1 MLVVDSNGTVN
12 FNTPDPKLFL
22 SAEDYSHFLR
32 ILAESE
38 INESTFL
45 ELETYCLVF
54 IDSNFFLICN
64 TKEVAGLRM
73 SVFNNSKMDFALL
86 NDMAWD
92 RLELAAKH
100 FGADLIQ
107 MEVPTDSFKIL
118 NSFSNVLVENYIFER
133 VITSE
138 LLPVTCNIGFIDFN
152 DQKIMRKLAEL
163 EFNARLL
170 FPSATVRAKD
180 KYSSILE
187 EYLSYSQIPGL
198 HGVSLDNDPAKG
210 YMLWWSDPVKQ
221 IAVTMFAFIAPEFRG
236 KGYGTQLTNAM
247 INHMGQEK
255 IKMSTYFVGATNTA
269 SVKNA
274 LKGGY
279 KLNYFALNRQISKT
293 GKI

>member
-22 SAEDYSHFLR
+22 SAEDYNHFLK
-32 ILAESE
+32 ILAENE
-38 INESTFL
+38 VNESIFL
-45 ELETYCLVF
+45 ELETRCLVF
-54 IDSNFFLICN
+54 IDSKFFLICN

-86 NDMAWD
+86 NDTAWD

-107 MEVPTDSFKIL
+107 MEVPADSFKIL
-118 NSFSNVLVENYIFER
+118 NSFSHVLVENYIFER

-221 IAVTMFAFIAPEFRG
+221 IAVTMFAFIAPKFRG

-255 IKMSTYFVGATNTA
+255 IKMSTYFVGATNIA

-274 LKGGY
+274 LQGGY
-279 KLNYFALNRQISKT
+279 KLNYFALNRHISKT